1 MRDILSSVRQR
12 LRRAA
17 HATRTSGDAG
27 DGGEDDTVASDDGD
41 PALDGAAVVTDGG
54 TAASGDGIAERLND
68 RFGDDFT
75 ESAPFWLPPFLLVGL
90 FVYGAI
96 AWNFVISLTDYEGF
110 IGPDYS
116 DLDFEMYVRAA
127 NDSGVID
134 ATVNTF
140 LLVVAFTAVALAFG
154 MVLAI
159 LIDRNIRFENTF
171 RTIYLLPMSLSF
183 VVTAQFW
190 LWMYNYNNGVV
201 NIVLGTAGIGP
212 ISWIGNSSLVLWA
225 VVFALVWQ
233 FSGYT
238 MVVYLAGLRAIPT
251 EHYEAARVDGASTL
265 KMYWRVILPQLKGST
280 ISAAIVLMVFAL
292 KAFDFLYS
300 LVSGYRP
307 PNGADILAT
316 KMVREAYSTNNW
328 AYASAIAIILFLM
341 ALSIIGPYLYYEYK
355 QGNL

>member
-1 MRDILSSVRQR
+1 MRDFLSNQR
-12 LRRAA
+12 TRIRRVVG
-17 HATRTSGDAG
+17 R
-27 DGGEDDTVASDDGD
+27 GGPASDDAEDD
-41 PALDGAAVVTDGG
+41 PAGTDDDGLVVTDGG
-54 TAASGDGIAERLND
+54 TATRSEGLLDRLDD
-68 RFGDDFT
+68 RFGEDFA
-75 ESAPFWLPPFLLVGL
+75 ESAPFWLPPFLLMAL

-96 AWNFVISLTDYEGF
+96 AWNFVISLTDYQGF

-116 DLDFEMYVRAA
+116 DLDFEMYARAIG
-127 NDSGVID
+127 DSGVID

-140 LLVVAFTAVALAFG
+140 LLVVAFTAVALIVG
-154 MVLAI
+154 MMLAI

-190 LWMYNYNNGVV
+190 LWMYNFNNGVV
-201 NIVLGTAGIGP
+201 NILLGTFGIGP
-212 ISWIGNSSLVLWA
+212 IDWIGNSQIVLWA

-265 KMYWRVILPQLKGST
+265 KMYWRVIIPQLKGST

-316 KMVREAYSTNNW
+316 KMVREAYSVNNW

-341 ALSIIGPYLYYEYK
+341 AISIIGPYLYYQYS
-355 QGNL
+355 QGEL

>member
-1 MRDILSSVRQR
+1 MRDFLSKTRTR
-12 LRRAA
+12 LRRAVA
-17 HATRTSGDAG
+17 ADAESGDVGTDAATAT
-27 DGGEDDTVASDDGD
+27 DREPDPDDGT
-41 PALDGAAVVTDGG
+41 VVTDGG
-54 TAASGDGIAERLND
+54 TAAGGDGIVDRLND
-68 RFGDDFT
+68 RFGEDFT

-96 AWNFVISLTDYEGF
+96 AWNFVISLTDYQGF

-116 DLDFEMYVRAA
+116 DLDFEMYVRAI
-127 NDSGVID
+127 NDSAVID

-140 LLVVAFTAVALAFG
+140 LLVVAFTAVALGFG
-154 MVLAI
+154 LVLAI

-201 NIVLGTAGIGP
+201 NIVLGTVGIGP

-265 KMYWRVILPQLKGST
+265 KMYWRVIIPQLKGST

>member
-1 MRDILSSVRQR
+1 MFG
-12 LRRAA
+12 
-17 HATRTSGDAG
+17 AT
-27 DGGEDDTVASDDGD
+27 GESDDT
-41 PALDGAAVVTDGG
+41 VVTDGG
-54 TAASGDGIAERLND
+54 TAASEGGGVVDRLND
-68 RFGDDFT
+68 RFGEDFT

-110 IGPDYS
+110 VGPDYS
-116 DLDFEMYVRAA
+116 DLDFEMYVRAI
-127 NDSGVID
+127 NDSAVID

-140 LLVVAFTAVALAFG
+140 LLVVAFTAVALGVG

-201 NIVLGTAGIGP
+201 NIALGAFGIGP
-212 ISWIGNSSLVLWA
+212 INWIGNSSLVLWA

-265 KMYWRVILPQLKGST
+265 KMYWRVIIPQLKGST

>member
-1 MRDILSSVRQR
+1 MREFLSTARSR

-17 HATRTSGDAG
+17 GRDAGSDGDAEPT
-27 DGGEDDTVASDDGD
+27 DGGLA
-41 PALDGAAVVTDGG
+41 TDGG
-54 TAASGDGIAERLND
+54 TAEAGADVAPAGGTDGLLDRLDD
-68 RFGDDFT
+68 RFGEDFT

-96 AWNFVISLTDYEGF
+96 AWNFVISLTEYKGF
-110 IGPDYS
+110 VGPDYS
-116 DLDFEMYVRAA
+116 DLDLDMYVRAVG
-127 NDSGVID
+127 DSAVID

-140 LLVVAFTAVALAFG
+140 VLVVAFTVVALVIG
-154 MVLAI
+154 MLLAI
-159 LIDRNIRFENTF
+159 LVDQKIRFENTF

-190 LWMYNYNNGVV
+190 LWMYNFNNGVV
-201 NIVLGTAGIGP
+201 NIALGAFGIGP
-212 ISWIGNSSLVLWA
+212 VDWIGNPQIVLWA

-251 EHYEAARVDGASTL
+251 EHYEAAKVDGASTA
-265 KMYWRVILPQLKGST
+265 KMYWRVIVPQLKGST

-328 AYASAIAIILFLM
+328 AYASAIAIVLFLM
-341 ALSIIGPYLYYEYK
+341 ALSIIGPYLYYEYDK
-355 QGNL
+355 GNL